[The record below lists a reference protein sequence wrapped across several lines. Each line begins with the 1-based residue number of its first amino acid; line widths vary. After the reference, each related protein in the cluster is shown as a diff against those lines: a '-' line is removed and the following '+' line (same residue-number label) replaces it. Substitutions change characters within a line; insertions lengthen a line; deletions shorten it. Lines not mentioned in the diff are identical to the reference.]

1 MKKTISFLLALVFFL
16 LTACGQAP
24 RGSETESGESLESE
38 DTTAGAEPYVLKTAP
53 EDQNQAAPGSTFV
66 ETPEGYYYV
75 CGKETPNGF
84 EYFINF
90 CPRGGDRFR
99 PLCGKPNCSHND
111 KNCNAWCGHSCL
123 DFGYY
128 NGGLYTVEVSIHI
141 NVVRMNLDGTDHRVV
156 ATLDESV
163 AENFG
168 LEFKFHHG
176 KLFIWETASSDL
188 PLEEQEEQEEHLVV
202 LDLTDYSQKELA
214 SDFLRTASLPPY
226 YKFYKDK
233 LYMRG
238 TGEKETY
245 GDYDPYKRKLIEVD
259 AVTGEAGVVL
269 PRSING
275 LYVTDSTWYFFE
287 PDLTSRGYKAENV
300 EPGFREYDPE
310 SGTIQDKGLPTEDI
324 LNAFYDED
332 FIYAGGFPRNN
343 DRDQTLYF
351 LSRDYKLLDRI
362 ELSDIFLYA
371 VASDRVYFYGRDLI
385 ISHYIDKS
393 QIGSGELTLVPIKTV
408 G

>member
-1 MKKTISFLLALVFFL
+1 MYLLG
-16 LTACGQAP
+16 T
-24 RGSETESGESLESE
+24 
-38 DTTAGAEPYVLKTAP
+38 
-53 EDQNQAAPGSTFV
+53 
-66 ETPEGYYYV
+66 
-75 CGKETPNGF
+75 
-84 EYFINF
+84 
-90 CPRGGDRFR
+90 GDR
-99 PLCGKPNCSHND
+99 SQT
-111 KNCNAWCGHSCL
+111 
-123 DFGYY
+123 Y
-128 NGGLYTVEVSIHI
+128 
-141 NVVRMNLDGTDHRVV
+141 
-156 ATLDESV
+156 
-163 AENFG
+163 EN
-168 LEFKFHHG
+168 
-176 KLFIWETASSDL
+176 
-188 PLEEQEEQEEHLVV
+188 
-202 LDLTDYSQKELA
+202 
-214 SDFLRTASLPPY
+214 
-226 YKFYKDK
+226 
-233 LYMRG
+233 
-238 TGEKETY
+238 
-245 GDYDPYKRKLIEVD
+245 YDPYKEKLIEVD

-287 PDLTSRGYKAENV
+287 PDRTSRGYKAENV

-362 ELSDIFLYA
+362 DLSDIFLYA
-371 VASDRVYFYGRDLI
+371 VASDRVYFYEGRDLI